1 VIFKN
6 ISRMKKIFFTLLL
19 LPLIGAAQSDP
30 KATAILDEMG
40 IVNNAY
46 SSITAGFEYTLDN
59 KAAGVKDTRSGSV
72 LLSKGNFALD
82 LGDYKV
88 NADGKIVWVT
98 MTDLEEVQIYDYK
111 EFKEDN
117 DFDPSEI
124 FSGYSTGFKTQYHE
138 SSNMENIK
146 VDVVDLFPED
156 PSKRNFSRIRLFIE
170 QSSKHLKQAKVFGK
184 DGNLYT
190 YKVTSFESNAD
201 VSSILKP
208 FNQKALE
215 AAGFSVEDL
224 R

>member
-1 VIFKN
+1 
-6 ISRMKKIFFTLLL
+6 MKKTLFALFV
-19 LPLIGAAQSDP
+19 LPAFVFAQSDP

-40 IVNNAY
+40 KVNNAY
-46 SSITAGFEYTLDN
+46 ASITAGFEYTLDN
-59 KAAGVKDTRSGSV
+59 KAAGVKDTRSGNV

-88 NADGKIVWVT
+88 SGDGKIVWVT
-98 MTDLEEVQIYDYK
+98 MTDLEEVQIYDYQ

-124 FSGYSTGFKTQYHE
+124 FSGYSAGFKTQYHE
-138 SSNMENIK
+138 SSSVENVK

-170 QSSKHLKQAKVFGK
+170 QSTKHLKQAKVFGK
-184 DGNLYT
+184 DGNHYT
-190 YKVTSFESNAD
+190 YNVTSFKSNAD
-201 VSSILKP
+201 VSNLLKP
-208 FNQKALE
+208 FDQKALE
-215 AAGFSVEDL
+215 ANGFSVEDL